1 MRQNVAQ
8 KIGLGLMLL
17 FLTGCGVV
25 ERSQQCESLA
35 EAMRK
40 NESNLAPSLP
50 ADPSSDILHDRAN
63 SLSKFADDLKHVYLK
78 VPELIQFRRDITE
91 QLSAISQSLE
101 LAAEAVTEKTDA
113 ERDAA
118 LVEEAQSK
126 TRDEEPVDVEQ
137 ATSEQDTGRAK
148 RKSKPTSSLHAK
160 QRQASRKYLR
170 AQAEVD
176 AARTKTEELLRKL
189 QQVCH

>member
-1 MRQNVAQ
+1 MRQNVAR
-8 KIGLGLMLL
+8 KIGLGLTLL

-25 ERSQQCESLA
+25 ERSQQCGSLA

-40 NESNLAPSLP
+40 NESDLAPSLP
-50 ADPSSDILHDRAN
+50 ADPSSEILHARAN

-118 LVEEAQSK
+118 EEAQSK

-137 ATSEQDTGRAK
+137 AAPEQDTGRAK

-170 AQAEVD
+170 AKAEVD
-176 AARTKTEELLRKL
+176 AARTRTEELLRKL
-189 QQVCH
+189 QQICH

>member
-8 KIGLGLMLL
+8 KIGLGLTLL
-17 FLTGCGVV
+17 FFTGCGVV
-25 ERSQQCESLA
+25 ERSQQCGSLA

-50 ADPSSDILHDRAN
+50 AEPSSKILHDRAN

-113 ERDAA
+113 ERDGA
-118 LVEEAQSK
+118 EEAQSK
-126 TRDEEPVDVEQ
+126 TRDEEPVEIEP
-137 ATSEQDTGRAK
+137 AAPEQDTGRAK
-148 RKSKPTSSLHAK
+148 RKSKPTSSLPAK

-170 AQAEVD
+170 AKAEVD

-189 QQVCH
+189 QQICH

>member
-40 NESNLAPSLP
+40 NESHLAPSLP
-50 ADPSSDILHDRAN
+50 ADPTSDILHDRAN

-113 ERDAA
+113 ERDADLA
-118 LVEEAQSK
+118 SEAQSK
-126 TRDEEPVDVEQ
+126 TSDDEPAEEQ
-137 ATSEQDTGRAK
+137 AAPEGRAK
-148 RKSKPTSSLHAK
+148 RKSKPTSSVHAK